1 MSSTRRSARCSRR
14 SDDRIANNARA
25 LSFGAGTDPAQRLA
39 PYLDGDALRG
49 AVDAALRPAL
59 VIDEPGTGAQLLAER
74 LRSLG
79 AFAHLDDRRLVV
91 IAGRNVLADLA
102 PIGPQ
107 AAELLR
113 AFDAAASGPRV
124 LRLRE
129 RSLDLVAGPAVMGI
143 LNVTPDSFHDRYRE
157 LDAARSRAFE
167 MVAQGASIVDVG
179 GQSYAA
185 GNPRVAEDEERRR
198 VVPVIE
204 ALVHE
209 GLPAALSVDTARAS
223 VAQAALAAG
232 AHLVNDCS
240 GLADSRMEHV
250 VAAWG
255 AGLVAMH
262 LKGELNV
269 RSAEYEYEDAL
280 AEITDALRVLLDR
293 ARAAGVP
300 SESLVADPGLEFGK
314 EPPTDLE
321 VLDRFG
327 DLRSLGVPLLLASS
341 RKSFLGRLF
350 ARPARDLLVPS
361 LATAA
366 QGILAGADIV
376 RTHDVAETV
385 DLART
390 LAATRPNVRAGIA
403 VAGAPS

>member
-1 MSSTRRSARCSRR
+1 
-14 SDDRIANNARA
+14 
-25 LSFGAGTDPAQRLA
+25 
-39 PYLDGDALRG
+39 
-49 AVDAALRPAL
+49 
-59 VIDEPGTGAQLLAER
+59 
-74 LRSLG
+74 
-79 AFAHLDDRRLVV
+79 
-91 IAGRNVLADLA
+91 
-102 PIGPQ
+102 
-107 AAELLR
+107 
-113 AFDAAASGPRV
+113 
-124 LRLRE
+124 
-129 RSLDLVAGPAVMGI
+129 
-143 LNVTPDSFHDRYRE
+143 
-157 LDAARSRAFE
+157 

>member
-1 MSSTRRSARCSRR
+1 MPPGISEPSMSSKRDYYESLGVGRECASDELRKAYRREALKHHP
-14 SDDRIANNARA
+14 DPVGPANDAWIM
-25 LSFGAGTDPAQRLA
+25 GAAAIP
-39 PYLDGDALRG
+39 G
-49 AVDAALRPAL
+49 AV
-59 VIDEPGTGAQLLAER
+59 
-74 LRSLG
+74 
-79 AFAHLDDRRLVV
+79 
-91 IAGRNVLADLA
+91 
-102 PIGPQ
+102 
-107 AAELLR
+107 
-113 AFDAAASGPRV
+113 
-124 LRLRE
+124 
-129 RSLDLVAGPAVMGI
+129 
-143 LNVTPDSFHDRYRE
+143 
-157 LDAARSRAFE
+157 
-167 MVAQGASIVDVG
+167 
-179 GQSYAA
+179 
-185 GNPRVAEDEERRR
+185 
-198 VVPVIE
+198 
-204 ALVHE
+204 
-209 GLPAALSVDTARAS
+209 
-223 VAQAALAAG
+223 
-232 AHLVNDCS
+232 
-240 GLADSRMEHV
+240 V